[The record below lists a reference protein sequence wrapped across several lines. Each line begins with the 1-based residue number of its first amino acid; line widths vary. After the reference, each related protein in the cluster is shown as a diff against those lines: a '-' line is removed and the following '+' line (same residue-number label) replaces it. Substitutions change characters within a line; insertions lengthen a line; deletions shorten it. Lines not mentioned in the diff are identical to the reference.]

1 MYALEHRA
9 RVPVMLHSPRRG
21 QLVIQRVT
29 YQDVREAQ
37 AGGVARDVPNDTF
50 RHCFV
55 QCVIQRLVR
64 VATEVSERVDF
75 ELSPKHRSKRQE
87 PPTRLGESRDA
98 AADDFADPRGYLEF
112 FRTGAKSGLRNEQAH
127 DLAHEERVSR
137 GLGVDLRD
145 RTCLGLNARDDR
157 DVLRYVLLGE
167 TVESDAPCD
176 RFSDELG
183 KGRSKWIPDL
193 RIDVAIS
200 GKHEQSRLGHITSE
214 KPEEE

>member
-9 RVPVMLHSPRRG
+9 RFPVMLHSPRRG

-37 AGGVARDVPNDTF
+37 AGGVARDVPNNPL

-55 QCVIQRLVR
+55 QSVIQRLVR

-87 PPTRLGESRDA
+87 LPTLLSQSCGA
-98 AADDFADPRGYLEF
+98 TTDDFADPRWNLKCLHAD
-112 FRTGAKSGLRNEQAH
+112 AKAGLRNEQTH

-157 DVLRYVLLGE
+157 DVVRYVLLGE
-167 TVESDAPCD
+167 TVESM
-176 RFSDELG
+176 RRVTGSRTSSERVV
-183 KGRSKWIPDL
+183 RS
-193 RIDVAIS
+193 
-200 GKHEQSRLGHITSE
+200 GSRTFGSTSR
-214 KPEEE
+214 

>member
-1 MYALEHRA
+1 MDALEHRA

-98 AADDFADPRGYLEF
+98 AADDFADPRWDLEF

-145 RTCLGLNARDDR
+145 RTASGSTLATIEMYSATSSWARPSR
-157 DVLRYVLLGE
+157 VMRRVTGSRTSSE
-167 TVESDAPCD
+167 RVV
-176 RFSDELG
+176 
-183 KGRSKWIPDL
+183 RS
-193 RIDVAIS
+193 
-200 GKHEQSRLGHITSE
+200 GSRTFGSTSR
-214 KPEEE
+214 